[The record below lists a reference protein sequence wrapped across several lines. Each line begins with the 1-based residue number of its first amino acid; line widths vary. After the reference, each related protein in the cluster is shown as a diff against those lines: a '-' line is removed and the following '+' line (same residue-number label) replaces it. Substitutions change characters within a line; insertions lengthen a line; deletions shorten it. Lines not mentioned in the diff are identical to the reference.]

1 MKLIVLSTRR
11 DSRNFSAVSQF
22 QNDVYGEIMDALYLC
37 NKYVSPIAYDMWLKI
52 RERLEWICENWQ
64 RPDAG
69 IWEMRNREEHFT
81 YSKVMNWVALDRGIR
96 LAEKRA
102 LPANHAKWLE
112 ERDRIYEEVMSR
124 GWNQKRRAW
133 QRGPGCLA
141 IDHAVGLF
149 HRSKRPPDAQHP
161 CCYPREPKSR
171 WSRQR

>member
-37 NKYVSPIAYDMWLKI
+37 NEYVSPIAYDMWLKI

-64 RPDAG
+64 RPDVG

-96 LAEKRA
+96 LAEKRD
-102 LPANHAKWLE
+102 LPARKAHSTCAPFGLW
-112 ERDRIYEEVMSR
+112 
-124 GWNQKRRAW
+124 RR
-133 QRGPGCLA
+133 
-141 IDHAVGLF
+141 
-149 HRSKRPPDAQHP
+149 
-161 CCYPREPKSR
+161 
-171 WSRQR
+171 

>member
-69 IWEMRNREEHFT
+69 IWEMRNREERSEEHT
-81 YSKVMNWVALDRGIR
+81 SELQSPDHLVCR
-96 LAEKRA
+96 LLLEK
-102 LPANHAKWLE
+102 KKKK
-112 ERDRIYEEVMSR
+112 
-124 GWNQKRRAW
+124 QKECNNI
-133 QRGPGCLA
+133 Q
-141 IDHAVGLF
+141 
-149 HRSKRPPDAQHP
+149 KQ
-161 CCYPREPKSR
+161 
-171 WSRQR
+171 Q